1 MPDPKKPWE
10 KNYTE
15 DIVETKIESKK
26 PWEQDYDVAEG
37 EKKKS
42 TSTTT
47 PQKLDSETTTGSSGG
62 VNPAFKSTIP
72 SPIPDFNSIPKSKE
86 KPKKEASFY
95 EYLKENLDTG
105 LATVSKSIYDAPGLV
120 YDVAASITN
129 PVFKAM
135 GVDEDKLA
143 SSDKLAN
150 DLGFKNIPSEILKE
164 KIKVS
169 NEKINEYSI
178 KNGGDA
184 WKAVTDGNYVGAAKL
199 VAGTTMQSL
208 PIMVAAMASG
218 GQTSALT
225 AIGISTAS
233 TKNAQLKEENP
244 EMGLGTRVLN
254 SANAGII
261 EAVTGH
267 LFTGA
272 SGAVM
277 KKILADKGVD
287 AGSKIIA
294 KSFRSTVE
302 KSIEKNP
309 LISAVG
315 EVVEESAVEFGNQ
328 LNDMSSGIRTE
339 FDVHAIKNAGLSAT
353 GMGGLQT
360 LGVYGAKGYVKAK
373 TYAKVKATNKEVF
386 KLRSEI
392 DNGNLSPENK
402 AILSLRAD
410 RLEAENKK
418 LLGTEIEKVKALPTE
433 AKTELNALNQ
443 EFDDLKTK
451 FDDIDDADD
460 IPENL
465 KPAMKEEIRLQA
477 SKNQKRKT
485 EILSQ
490 NDGLEID
497 NDFSKFEGVEP
508 DFDLENG
515 KISSLP
521 LKEQDRLNDQALQ
534 ELTGGDMSIE
544 VTKEQ
549 VSQKANEIYANEQT
563 PEAQPQAEVQK
574 PSEAEKVETPKPQEV
589 SPVEDV
595 VAPSVEESIN
605 NLNEIKNPD
614 GSVETEYVF
623 SNKPIKEDRPF
634 MFVGKNF
641 DVDFESE
648 NIKIEDIIPTQPTMS
663 SGNIKRYINDSEKV
677 ESTEIYKINGKYF
690 VRDGHHRIASDILK
704 GKKDIEAKVK
714 DFDKALLN
722 NNISNEQYQQLL
734 KATEEKAVKPK
745 NEATPP
751 TNTPAD
757 GNFPIGADNVGEV
770 RATEQEIPAKE
781 SVPSSV
787 DGGEVKGDASVG
799 EIDATIMALKDVIPE
814 NESFAFAINTLP
826 IAGTINYKDI
836 KQSDYALP
844 FDRYVNSPEKID
856 KDVASAY
863 KIYEF
868 LKNGGKLPNNV
879 ILLDKNG
886 KILDGNNRVK
896 AQLAVGVTDFKY
908 AVADD
913 KLFKQ
918 SNYKTISEAYHKAKK
933 DGTNPELVKAVE
945 DAIGKPAETPQPKSK
960 GDVEV
965 GKKPVSLPNLDDI
978 ADFINQTY
986 LNDGKQEAEPTAE
999 SNKGTSEN
1007 SVQENPSASKGA
1019 KGNKQKEI
1027 KLDKNGYVIVSK
1039 KGKTPL
1045 NQRKFKGDRK
1055 EAVNI
1060 EPTDAYSLVLSYF
1073 AKGGKIASAY
1083 FTSKGE
1089 LQARNNNFNGI
1100 ATKNAEGIDALAHT
1114 LWQSSENK
1122 TLKLDTGQIK
1132 DAIED
1137 VVNSHNNVTDV
1148 VATLLKNHG
1157 LKEQEF
1163 PQEVIDYHQAIEEAQ
1178 KEEKATDEE
1187 AQEVFSSIDQLSEL
1201 EIIELAES
1209 QEKSYAEFLK
1219 DLEKRQVTYDLGSF
1233 SEQGTIQSDGW
1244 ILSQN
1249 GELLS
1254 PESVSN
1260 VKQVNPEPE
1269 VKEKPKPQ
1277 AKPEAKKPISKD
1289 TPELKEVNDK
1299 LEKANEK
1306 LRIAKEALDRKAKS
1320 LDKELVKDNEDIF
1333 GERKNQNEN
1342 KLFDERVDGN
1352 ARNKATEK
1360 ERKAITDAQN
1370 EIKSLKE
1377 TKVKIESGKITPTSE
1392 MDFDAKQKVDAVAE
1406 NEVKVVFPK
1415 ELAVFGINE
1424 NTTVEQLKK
1433 IYVEAGEKVK
1443 EHYTKIQKALQ
1454 EGKDTSKARE
1464 GYEKIHNEHIKF
1476 DDFVRK
1482 NSIHWYENYENKTV
1496 GDILGIEKKSES
1508 QQLKEKVNNEV
1519 DRIAQQV
1526 KDLLPGIKDPDLKKQ
1541 GFSQDQLIDLI
1552 ASAVKN
1558 LVSAGIDVNDAIKQ
1572 VVDSIKA
1579 KFGNIDIDIKA
1590 VEERVKP
1597 KGATFESKP
1606 GKKSVLNRAFEGGN
1620 SDAITAAIEEN
1631 GLDYRIENQEEAKQR
1646 AEDFVNQVG
1655 SAVALEAVRNNQI
1668 KGAEKAFVYSTIID
1682 NLLAEIEGTS
1692 DLTER
1697 GKLEEEHA
1705 KIIADITNELSQEG
1719 TDAGRF
1725 ISALNKVYN
1734 SSKLRYNLKS
1744 QIDAHKASNNGEIS
1758 DEVLEKFTQA
1768 DKRIKE
1774 LEKLIEEAEAK
1785 VKKAEEEASI
1795 KNIQEDIERKKQLAN
1810 KNKSGLTPREQTR
1823 KKELSNKF
1831 FGRFNDASGV
1841 ITALADPEFRE
1852 YLGLTFKQA
1861 KGDIDNFTKRV
1872 LAELGKGVQKHIP
1885 QLFEEGKKSTPANSK
1900 SITVGKSGKLSI
1912 PAQLFRD
1919 YVEAGE
1925 TDIDVIAAKIKE
1937 DIADE
1942 FPDADVRDIRD
1953 ALTGYGKQINP
1964 TKDEVSIEI
1973 SRLKRLGKLISAYED
1988 ASNGINPLKSGLKQP
2003 KPTQE
2008 MRDLKKEINRLI
2020 KENGLDAV
2028 DLEKQWASA
2037 LDKVKSQLKNQIEDL
2052 DKQIANGEKRK
2063 IERTTITLDDE
2074 ATTLKAVRDA
2084 KKKLLDDMVGK
2095 PELTEEQLIA
2105 RAEKSLQTS
2114 IDKLQKDIADGQI
2127 EYKEKPSVKQSKKLE
2142 ELRKQRK
2149 ELVEAKNQMREEA
2162 GLVEAQRLKS
2172 AKKRV
2177 KNQIED
2183 LQQKITDKDFSKK
2196 EPKPLIEDTEL
2207 SQLRAEKLL
2216 QQEIYDAQKYADEL
2230 KNRSK
2235 FQRWSD
2241 AFIELWN
2248 VPRIL
2253 KATGELSTV
2262 LIQGGILTTSRKLT
2276 NPKALGKI
2284 MKQLLISLG
2293 SAKSAAKYEALI
2305 KASPEY
2311 ALAVKSKLALT
2322 NPDYKSDVREE
2333 QYSGDYAN
2341 LFWDLP
2347 FVLASYNSRAS
2358 KAINKERTVFG
2369 DVLKKATGI
2378 GTPGTGKLSI
2388 RQQWK
2393 NVNPFVV
2400 LERGGTLYMNTLR
2413 MEEFVRGVEML
2424 RMEGKNEVDHLQ
2436 DFKLLANAINTM
2448 SGRANL
2454 PATVATSSKLL
2465 AAVFFSAR
2473 NAVSIVNQV
2482 NPIYYGYLHF
2492 GSTDGAQIKK
2502 TSVANKL
2509 AVTNMVRFIT
2519 ITGLTMLAIKVA
2531 AGKDEDDEDV
2541 VQIETDPNSSD
2552 FMKMRIG
2559 DIRFDP
2565 WHGMT
2570 TMIVLM
2576 SRLITENVKS
2586 TSDGKTTKLG
2596 EKRFGPQSRLDLI
2609 GAWGRNKFAPS
2620 MAITANYLDTH
2631 EEIDPETGDEFRQTP
2646 FGKKFIDDESLD
2658 LTPMYWSAV
2667 KEIQAEDP
2675 GVMAEFLT
2683 VASVFGWNTS
2693 VYKAAE
2699 PKDKFK
2705 DSQTKIKAYNDL
2717 PKSEKEKVDANNR
2730 VVSLRQKLAEIENYK
2745 RAKLTNTP
2753 YLVKGAEKPA
2763 DLSNFNVDM
2772 ADEAI
2777 GKLKA
2782 KIEEYK
2788 TKAGDEYKA
2797 PKE

>member
-1 MPDPKKPWE
+1 MEELDEFGIPIKKTNKTPSTIDE
-10 KNYTE
+10 FG
-15 DIVETKIESKK
+15 IPI
-26 PWEQDYDVAEG
+26 
-37 EKKKS
+37 KKKES
-42 TSTTT
+42 TVLPSTTT
-47 PQKLDSETTTGSSGG
+47 PRNSVSDGGTVSSATSKNKGFPKIDTNSVAPGNG
-62 VNPAFKSTIP
+62 VQPKVTITKKEPKNTSTL
-72 SPIPDFNSIPKSKE
+72 E
-86 KPKKEASFY
+86 KPKEESSFFD
-95 EYLKENLDTG
+95 YLKENLDTG
-105 LATVSKSIYDAPGLV
+105 LATVSKSIYDTPGLV
-120 YDVAASITN
+120 YDAAASITN
-129 PVFKAM
+129 PIFKAF
-135 GVDEDKLA
+135 GVDDSRLA

-164 KIKVS
+164 KIKIS

-184 WKAVTDGNYVGAAKL
+184 WQAASDGNYVNAAKL

-218 GQTSALT
+218 GETMALT
-225 AIGISTAS
+225 AIGVSTAS
-233 TKNAQLKEENP
+233 TKNAQLKDEHP
-244 EMGLGTRVLN
+244 KMGLGTRVLN
-254 SANAGII
+254 SANSGII

-277 KKILADKGVD
+277 KKILVDKGTEQG
-287 AGSKIIA
+287 AKIIS
-294 KSFRSTVE
+294 KSLKSTIE

-309 LISAVG
+309 LIGAIG
-315 EVVEESAVEFGNQ
+315 EIIEESAVEFGNQ

-353 GMGGLQT
+353 GMGGIQT
-360 LGVYGAKGYVKAK
+360 LGVYGAKGYIKAK
-373 TYAKVKATNKEVF
+373 EYAKVKATNKEVF

-392 DNGNLSPENK
+392 KNGNLSPENK

-418 LLGTEIEKVKALPTE
+418 LLGKEIEKAKALP
-433 AKTELNALNQ
+433 ADVKTELNALNA
-443 EFDDLKTK
+443 EFEDLKSK

-460 IPENL
+460 IPDNL
-465 KPAMKEEIRLQA
+465 KPAMKEEIKIKA
-477 SKNQKRKT
+477 TKNQKRKA

-490 NDGLEID
+490 NDGIEVD
-497 NDFSKFEGVEP
+497 NDFSNFNGVDP

-521 LKEQDRLNDQALQ
+521 LKEQDRLNDMALQ
-534 ELTGGDMSIE
+534 ELTGGDMTIE

-549 VSQKANEIYANEQT
+549 VSNKANEIYENEQNSPTPT

-574 PSEAEKVETPKPQEV
+574 PSEAEKVDVDFDITLPKNIDNVIISQSSNGYILFDIESKKSIEVFNENAGENKGISKPYETKEEAQARLDELRDSNKISQNQEV

-595 VAPSVEESIN
+595 VAPSVEKAEPIRQLGNGSNVYFETEKYRVNDLGEGKIV
-605 NLNEIKNPD
+605 LNIGDNKSELPIANIEFEDVNEAVYVAKKIAEALPD
-614 GSVETEYVF
+614 GLQADYHNVDGIVE
-623 SNKPIKEDRPF
+623 
-634 MFVGKNF
+634 NF
-641 DVDFESE
+641 
-648 NIKIEDIIPTQPTMS
+648 K
-663 SGNIKRYINDSEKV
+663 
-677 ESTEIYKINGKYF
+677 
-690 VRDGHHRIASDILK
+690 
-704 GKKDIEAKVK
+704 
-714 DFDKALLN
+714 
-722 NNISNEQYQQLL
+722 EQY
-734 KATEEKAVKPK
+734 K
-745 NEATPP
+745 NEKLSP
-751 TNTPAD
+751 TNTPAY
-757 GNFPIGADNVGEV
+757 GNVRPTTPDVGEV
-770 RATEQEIPAKE
+770 RATKQEIPAKE

-787 DGGEVKGDASVG
+787 DGGE
-799 EIDATIMALKDVIPE
+799 
-814 NESFAFAINTLP
+814 
-826 IAGTINYKDI
+826 
-836 KQSDYALP
+836 
-844 FDRYVNSPEKID
+844 
-856 KDVASAY
+856 
-863 KIYEF
+863 
-868 LKNGGKLPNNV
+868 
-879 ILLDKNG
+879 
-886 KILDGNNRVK
+886 
-896 AQLAVGVTDFKY
+896 
-908 AVADD
+908 
-913 KLFKQ
+913 
-918 SNYKTISEAYHKAKK
+918 
-933 DGTNPELVKAVE
+933 
-945 DAIGKPAETPQPKSK
+945 SK

-965 GKKPVSLPNLDDI
+965 AKKTVTLPNLDDI

-986 LNDGKQEAEPTAE
+986 LNDGKQETKPGETNPTAE

-1007 SVQENPSASKGA
+1007 SVQENPSVSKGA
-1019 KGNKQKEI
+1019 KKDKQKEI
-1027 KLDKNGYVIVSK
+1027 KLDKNGYVIISK

-1055 EAVNI
+1055 EAASI
-1060 EPTDAYSLVLSYF
+1060 EPTDAQSLVLSYF
-1073 AKGGKIASAY
+1073 ANGGKIASA
-1083 FTSKGE
+1083 FFSSKGE
-1089 LQARNNNFNGI
+1089 LKARNNGFNGI
-1100 ATKNAEGIDALAHT
+1100 ATKNAKGIDAIAHL
-1114 LWQSSENK
+1114 LWESQQNK
-1122 TLKLDTGQIK
+1122 TLKLDTGEIK
-1132 DAIED
+1132 DAIEN
-1137 VVNSHNNVTDV
+1137 VVNSHNNVNDIV
-1148 VATLLKNHG
+1148 STLLKNYE
-1157 LKEQEF
+1157 LKEQEY
-1163 PQEVIDYHQAIEEAQ
+1163 PQDIIDYHQAIQEAQ
-1178 KEEKATDEE
+1178 NEENANDEE
-1187 AQEVFSSIDQLSEL
+1187 AQEVFSSLDQLSEA

-1209 QEKSYAEFLK
+1209 QDKSYEDYLK
-1219 DLEKRQVTYDLGSF
+1219 DLEKRQVTYDLGPF
-1233 SEQGTIQSDGW
+1233 SEQGTIQPNGW
-1244 ILSQN
+1244 ILSEK
-1249 GELLS
+1249 GDLLS

-1260 VKQVNPEPE
+1260 VKQVNPDVE
-1269 VKEKPKPQ
+1269 VKKT
-1277 AKPEAKKPISKD
+1277 ISKD
-1289 TPELKEVNDK
+1289 TPELKEVNEK
-1299 LEKANEK
+1299 LIKANEN
-1306 LRIAKEALDRKAKS
+1306 LRIAKDALARKAKS

-1360 ERKAITDAQN
+1360 ERKAIKDAQD
-1370 EIKSLKE
+1370 EIKALTEAKA
-1377 TKVKIESGKITPTSE
+1377 KIESGEIVSTKE
-1392 MDFDAKQKVDAVAE
+1392 MDFAEVVADAE
-1406 NEVKVVFPK
+1406 YFI
-1415 ELAVFGINE
+1415 G
-1424 NTTVEQLKK
+1424 KK
-1433 IYVEAGEKVK
+1433 YKTEFIDAGEKAFTSSGVQVEFK
-1443 EHYTKIQKALQ
+1443 TRQTFDKNLEIHFFTIIAYNNQGKKIGYAKFILEEDGSLTGNEVEVDKKYQ
-1454 EGKDTSKARE
+1454 SKGVGTA
-1464 GYEKIHNEHIKF
+1464 I
-1476 DDFVRK
+1476 
-1482 NSIHWYENYENKTV
+1482 YENARYKGFVIKPSVLQTPEGRALWNSLNNNTK
-1496 GDILGIEKKSES
+1496 
-1508 QQLKEKVNNEV
+1508 QQLKEKANAEV
-1519 DRIAQQV
+1519 DRIAQKV
-1526 KDLLPGIKDPDLKKQ
+1526 KDLLPGIKDPDLHTQ
-1541 GFSQDQLIDLI
+1541 GVSQDQLIDLI
-1552 ASAVKN
+1552 ATAVKK
-1558 LVSAGIDVNDAIKQ
+1558 LISAGIDVNVAITQ
-1572 VVDSIKA
+1572 VVESIKS
-1579 KFGNIDIDIKA
+1579 KFGDIDIDIDA
-1590 VEERVKP
+1590 VKERVTP
-1597 KGATFESKP
+1597 KKEADNSFKSKS

-1620 SDAITAAIEEN
+1620 SDAITSAIEEN

-1655 SAVALEAVRNNQI
+1655 PANALEAVRNNQI

-1682 NLLAEIEGTS
+1682 NLLKELDNTTDPIAKE
-1692 DLTER
+1692 
-1697 GKLEEEHA
+1697 KLEAEHA

-1744 QIDAHKASNNGEIS
+1744 QIEAHKASNKGEIS

-1785 VKKAEEEASI
+1785 AKKAEDELAV
-1795 KNIQEDIERKKQLAN
+1795 KNVQEDIERKKQLAN

-1823 KKELSNKF
+1823 KKELKNKF
-1831 FGRFNDASGV
+1831 FGRFNDATGL
-1841 ITALADPEFRE
+1841 ITMLADPEFRE

-1861 KGDIDNFTKRV
+1861 KGDLSNFTNRIIN
-1872 LAELGKGVQKHIP
+1872 ELGKGAQKHIP
-1885 QLFEEGKKSTPANSK
+1885 ELFQEAEKSAPTQNKTIKIGKN
-1900 SITVGKSGKLSI
+1900 GKLSI
-1912 PAQLFRD
+1912 PAQLFRN

-1937 DIADE
+1937 DISDE
-1942 FPDADVRDIRD
+1942 FPDINVRDIRD

-1964 TKDEVSIEI
+1964 TKDDVSLEI
-1973 SRLKRLGKLISAYED
+1973 TRLKSLGKLNSAYED
-1988 ASNGINPLKSGLKQP
+1988 ASNGIRPLKSGLKRE

-2008 MRDLKKEINRLI
+2008 MRSLRKEINRLI

-2028 DLEKQWASA
+2028 DLGKQWASA
-2037 LDKVKSQLKNQIEDL
+2037 LDKIKSQLKNQIEDL

-2063 IERTTITLDDE
+2063 VERTTTPLDNE
-2074 ATTLKAVRDA
+2074 ATALKLVRDA

-2114 IDKLQKDIADGQI
+2114 IDNLQKEIAEGQI
-2127 EYKEKPSVKQSKKLE
+2127 EYKEKPTVKQSIKLD

-2149 ELVEAKNQMREEA
+2149 ELVDTKNKLREES
-2162 GLVEAQRLKS
+2162 GLVEAQRLKNT
-2172 AKKRV
+2172 KKRV

-2183 LQQKITDKDFSKK
+2183 LQQKIADKDYSKK
-2196 EPKPLIEDTEL
+2196 EPKPLIEDSEL
-2207 SQLRAEKLL
+2207 AQLRAEKLR

-2230 KNRSK
+2230 RNRSTFK
-2235 FQRWSD
+2235 KWMD
-2241 AFIELWN
+2241 ALLEVWN

-2276 NPKALGKI
+2276 NPKALAKI
-2284 MKQLLISLG
+2284 MKELFISLG
-2293 SAKSAAKYEALI
+2293 SSKKATYYESLI
-2305 KASPEY
+2305 KAHPLY
-2311 ALAVKSKLALT
+2311 PLAEKSKLALT

-2347 FVLASYNSRAS
+2347 FVLASYNTRAS
-2358 KAINKERTVFG
+2358 KVINKERAILG
-2369 DVLKKATGI
+2369 DVLKKVTGI
-2378 GTPGTGKLSI
+2378 GTPGSDKLSI

-2393 NVNPFVV
+2393 NVNPFVA

-2413 MEEFVRGVEML
+2413 MEEFVRGAEML

-2436 DFKLLANAINTM
+2436 DFKLLANAINSM

-2454 PATVATSSKLL
+2454 PTVVAPSSKLL

-2473 NAVSIVNQV
+2473 NAVSIMNQV
-2482 NPIYYGYLHF
+2482 NPVYYGYLHF
-2492 GSTDGAQIKK
+2492 SSTDGAQIKK

-2519 ITGLTMLAIKVA
+2519 ITGMTILAIKAA

-2631 EEIDPETGDEFRQTP
+2631 EEVDPETGDEFRQTP

-2658 LTPMYWSAV
+2658 MSPMYWSSV

-2675 GVMAEFLT
+2675 GVMSEFLT
-2683 VASVFGWNTS
+2683 VVSVFGWNTS
-2693 VYKAAE
+2693 VYKKSDSN
-2699 PKDKFK
+2699 KDKFGE
-2705 DSQTKIKAYNDL
+2705 SQAKIKEFNDK
-2717 PKSEKEKVDANNR
+2717 PKEVQDKIRANDK
-2730 VVSLRQKLAEIENYK
+2730 VVSLRQKVAELENYK

-2753 YLVKGAEKPA
+2753 YLVKGAEQPA
-2763 DLSNFNVDM
+2763 DLSNFDVD
-2772 ADEAI
+2772 AANKAI
-2777 GKLKA
+2777 IQLNER
-2782 KIEEYK
+2782 IEEFK
-2788 TKAGDEYKA
+2788 TKAGDQYKE